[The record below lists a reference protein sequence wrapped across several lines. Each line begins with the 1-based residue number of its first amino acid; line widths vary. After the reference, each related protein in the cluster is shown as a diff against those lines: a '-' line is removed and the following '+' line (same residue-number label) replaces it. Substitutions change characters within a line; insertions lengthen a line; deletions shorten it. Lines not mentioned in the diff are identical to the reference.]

1 MREYPVEAT
10 GVGAEKEEGGDE
22 EKRRRV
28 AIRREAANVVIEK
41 TRVRHSSDG
50 GRRLLPE
57 RRTHATVRPT
67 VICVLDQSCENVTF
81 YA

>member
-28 AIRREAANVVIEK
+28 AIRRVAANVVIEK
-41 TRVRHSSDG
+41 TRVRHSITNFAQTKALHALKTTSD
-50 GRRLLPE
+50 
-57 RRTHATVRPT
+57 RP
-67 VICVLDQSCENVTF
+67 
-81 YA
+81 